1 MAEYIN
7 KTEFK
12 TKVCKF
18 YCLWK
23 EQTDGITILFLGSGK
38 RHFLEIIKKIENK
51 CCAPEKVL
59 IRSKKS
65 PEIED
70 KITEYLDGKI
80 KELNLKAEFLT
91 GTPFQ
96 RKIWTATTSIPYG
109 KTASYKEVAEI
120 AGYKKAWRAAGT
132 ALNKN
137 PVLLIIPCHRIIKSD
152 GSYGSFDEVE
162 KLNLKKFLINL
173 EKSHRT

>member
-1 MAEYIN
+1 MAEYIY

-23 EQTDGITILFLGSGK
+23 EGIDGITILFLGSEK
-38 RHFLEIIKKIENK
+38 KYFQEIIKKIENK
-51 CCAPEKVL
+51 YCAPEKIL

-65 PEIED
+65 KDIE
-70 KITEYLDGKI
+70 ERLAGYLDGKI

-96 RKIWTATTSIPYG
+96 KKIWAATARIPYG
-109 KTASYKEVAEI
+109 KTASYREVAEI
-120 AGYKKAWRAAGT
+120 AGFKRAWRAAGT

-137 PVLLIIPCHRIIKSD
+137 PVLLAVPCHRVIKSD
-152 GSYGSFDEVE
+152 GNSGSFKGEE
-162 KLNLKKFLINL
+162 KLKLKKFLINL
-173 EKSHRT
+173 EKSHRI

>member
-1 MAEYIN
+1 MAEHIY

-23 EQTDGITILFLGSGK
+23 ERTDGITILFLGSGK
-38 RHFLEIIKKIENK
+38 RHFQEIIGKIENRY
-51 CCAPEKVL
+51 CAPEKIL

-65 PEIED
+65 REIED
-70 KITEYLDGKI
+70 NITEYLDGKI

-96 RKIWTATTSIPYG
+96 KKIWAATARIPYG
-109 KTASYKEVAEI
+109 KTASYREVAEI
-120 AGYKKAWRAAGT
+120 AGFKGAWRAAGT

-137 PVLLIIPCHRIIKSD
+137 PVLLAVPCHRVIKSD
-152 GSYGSFDEVE
+152 GNFGSFKGAE
-162 KLNLKKFLINL
+162 KLKLKKFLINL
-173 EKSHRT
+173 EKSHRI

>member
-23 EQTDGITILFLGSGK
+23 EQTDGIIILFLGNEK
-38 RHFLEIIKKIENK
+38 RYFKEFIRKIEDK
-51 CCAPEKVL
+51 YREKEKFL
-59 IRSKKS
+59 TRSKKS
-65 PEIED
+65 GEIEE
-70 KITEYLDGKI
+70 KVTGYLDGKV
-80 KELNLKAEFLT
+80 KDLNLKAEFLT

-96 RKIWTATTSIPYG
+96 RKIWVATTSIPYG
-109 KTASYKEVAEI
+109 KTASYKEVTEI

-152 GSYGSFDEVE
+152 GSYGSFDEAE
-162 KLNLKKFLINL
+162 KLNLKKYLINL
-173 EKSHRT
+173 EKNYRI